1 MNKNYFGITDTGKIR
16 DNNEDTFIAQ
26 ITEANDYII
35 ACVIDGVGGYS
46 GGEIAAEI
54 TKFSVL
60 EHLSK
65 PEGDIIERM
74 KAAIAGADKKIVA
87 EKLQDKELE
96 NMACVLTLAVIDLK
110 NNLFFYAHV
119 GDTRLYLLRDNSL
132 VKITKDQSFVGFME
146 DSGRL
151 TEEQAMKHPKRNEI
165 NKALGFGANI
175 AAQPDYIETGQS
187 PFLPGDIL
195 LLCSD
200 GLSDMVNRQEL
211 TSILATEDE
220 LEYKASELIS
230 AANQNGGLDNITAVL
245 VANTNKKVVYEATK
259 PTITARPVSKRKS
272 RIDSE
277 PELPYEE
284 IKIKESPEPAFQSV
298 NPPTSVIEAP
308 ALPKSNR
315 GLVIILSALTL
326 IFLSST
332 AYLYWLYNNH
342 PLTAVSPKTLTE
354 ITEKR
359 NTKEI
364 LLQDTLNK
372 LKGQTLVLS
381 DSLFPSPII
390 LHQPLVFNKDS
401 IYLRGE
407 KELIIISDSLYRGV
421 AIDIKPK
428 SKLVQLRN
436 ISFENFNTAISTGDN
451 VLILKNVKFSN
462 CPNTVQS
469 TFNLQNKR
477 YINGKI
483 PLSVF
488 SADSLPLKATD

>member
-1 MNKNYFGITDTGKIR
+1 
-16 DNNEDTFIAQ
+16 
-26 ITEANDYII
+26 
-35 ACVIDGVGGYS
+35 
-46 GGEIAAEI
+46 
-54 TKFSVL
+54 
-60 EHLSK
+60 
-65 PEGDIIERM
+65 
-74 KAAIAGADKKIVA
+74 
-87 EKLQDKELE
+87 
-96 NMACVLTLAVIDLK
+96 
-110 NNLFFYAHV
+110 
-119 GDTRLYLLRDNSL
+119 
-132 VKITKDQSFVGFME
+132 
-146 DSGRL
+146 
-151 TEEQAMKHPKRNEI
+151 
-165 NKALGFGANI
+165 
-175 AAQPDYIETGQS
+175 
-187 PFLPGDIL
+187 
-195 LLCSD
+195 
-200 GLSDMVNRQEL
+200 
-211 TSILATEDE
+211 
-220 LEYKASELIS
+220 
-230 AANQNGGLDNITAVL
+230 
-245 VANTNKKVVYEATK
+245 
-259 PTITARPVSKRKS
+259 
-272 RIDSE
+272 
-277 PELPYEE
+277 
-284 IKIKESPEPAFQSV
+284 
-298 NPPTSVIEAP
+298 
-308 ALPKSNR
+308 
-315 GLVIILSALTL
+315 LTL

-342 PLTAVSPKTLTE
+342 PSTAVSPKTLTE